1 MRFDIHPYGKPFNM
15 LLSIRV
21 LRAVNLRLSVF
32 DAETGRIYLERP
44 LRLNR
49 NKRVLVKMPI
59 VPDQLTCEIIDK
71 NLPRQNSAFKLEHIK
86 VIPDTKCPVEL
97 TQNDKSFIRF
107 AKWFA
112 TESSRLQAG
121 KVGTLYQSDGFAI
134 LYMDN
139 IIDNGIELSTPARIA
154 KESGV
159 IQVSKKRTQDYTVPM
174 LIVMLLHEYAH
185 KFKNHEYG
193 KKESNELAADLIA
206 CHITLNLGF
215 DPMEVK
221 QCFKDVFGTKNTQ
234 LNKKRMAAITEF
246 IQHFKNNESIR
257 CNINHE
263 TRPK

>member
-1 MRFDIHPYGKPFNM
+1 MRFDIEPYGKPFNM

-21 LRAVNLRLSVF
+21 LRAVNLRLSIF
-32 DAETGRIYLERP
+32 DKETGRIYIERP
-44 LRLNR
+44 LRLQR
-49 NKRVLVKMPI
+49 SKRVLVKMPI
-59 VPDQLTCEIIDK
+59 VPDQLTCEIIDR
-71 NLPRQNSAFKLEHIK
+71 NLPRANSAFRVEQIK

-97 TQNDKSFIRF
+97 TSKDKAFIRF

-112 TESSRLQAG
+112 TECSRLQAG

-134 LYMDN
+134 LYLDR

-154 KESGV
+154 RESGV
-159 IQVSKKRTQDYTVPM
+159 IQMSKKRTEDYTVPM

-185 KFKNHEYG
+185 KFKNREYG

-221 QCFKDVFGTKNTQ
+221 GCFKDVFATKDTA
-234 LNKKRMAAITEF
+234 LNRKRMGAISEF
-246 IQHFKNNESIR
+246 IERFKKSEPKR
-257 CNINHE
+257 CNIN
-263 TRPK
+263 RK